1 MKKILI
7 DSYFHSTPSHRL
19 ARNITTAGY
28 VVNSGRYSPYDVY
41 HPNGISM
48 LFSDLQKEYAVG
60 YSNEPF
66 SEMSLAGAD
75 LLFVPNPDYPA
86 YEGSSSHRLD
96 RDDVDAMMNFMNR
109 GGRILLLVNSFLSRS
124 DFWEENFDYERVAPL
139 FRRLGVRWDSD
150 YMSDDERMLP
160 ARYKDLTVGYG
171 QGGRVDGGIP
181 GDAEVLL
188 ECEGEILGFR
198 KKVGLGEIAV
208 IGDAGSVSNGLYGFP
223 TFDNRAF
230 ILDLIADLLKDGG
243 EVPERFEVQRYGMLS
258 AAPNEAGLSEQA
270 FRSLKADADFQ
281 IDHHYR
287 HLVWEAPAERI
298 DVGAADLPFSLETIR
313 SAENFDL
320 TVPRIAYQDG
330 RKAGALTLP
339 VHVTKTVT
347 GRDEEYLITGS
358 VFEEGLDWDDV
369 GADNEEFG
377 RYGVVDRVNT
387 VVQYM
392 LGFHDGALKWAT
404 AKHGQILYGLNPDGA
419 HYGGYT
425 VILLGSDCC
434 AWSPVI
440 E

>member
-7 DSYFHSTPSHRL
+7 DSYFHSMPSHRL
-19 ARNITTAGY
+19 SRNISTAGY

-41 HPNGISM
+41 HPNAISM
-48 LFSDLQKEYAVG
+48 LFSDLQKRWSVA

-66 SEMSLAGAD
+66 SEMALASAD
-75 LLFVPNPDYPA
+75 LLLVPNPDYPA

-96 RDDVDAMMNFMNR
+96 RPDVDAMMNFMNR
-109 GGRILLLVNSFLSRS
+109 GGKLLLLVNSFLSRS

-139 FRRLGVRWDSD
+139 FKRLGVRWDSD

-160 ARYKDLTVGYG
+160 AKYKDLTVGYG

-181 GDAEVLL
+181 DDAEVLL

-208 IGDAGSVSNGLYGFP
+208 IGDAGSISNGLYGFP

-230 ILDLIADLLKDGG
+230 ILDLISDLLGDGG
-243 EVPERFEVQRYGMLS
+243 EVPETFELQRYGMLS
-258 AAPNEAGLSEQA
+258 AAPNEAGLSESV
-270 FRSLKADADFQ
+270 FRSLKADAEFQ
-281 IDHHYR
+281 VDHHYR
-287 HLVWEAPAERI
+287 HLVWEAPAERLAAS
-298 DVGAADLPFSLETIR
+298 DVSLPFDPALLGKKTDFE
-313 SAENFDL
+313 L
-320 TVPRIAYQDG
+320 TLPRIAYQDG
-330 RKAGALTLP
+330 REAGPVTLP
-339 VHVTKTVT
+339 VHVTEQLSGDDAEYLVT
-347 GRDEEYLITGS
+347 GSL
-358 VFEEGLDWDDV
+358 FEEGLGWEDV
-369 GADNEEFG
+369 GVSPEEFG
-377 RYGVVDRVNT
+377 RYGIVDRVNT

-392 LGFHDGALKWAT
+392 LGFHCGRLKWAT
-404 AKHGQILYGLNPDGA
+404 AKHGQILYAKNPEGS

-425 VILLGSDCC
+425 VILLGSDCA